1 MKNTSTN
8 YMGAGIAIG
17 IGVGVAIGVA
27 MDNIGAGMDILGVR
41 S

>member
-27 MDNIGAGMDILGVR
+27 NGRFFLAEDILGVR